1 MTVARRTVHRLP
13 LRSKVD
19 SIPVS
24 VTTVVFRA
32 TAVPREF
39 R

>member
-1 MTVARRTVHRLP
+1 MARRTVRGLP

-32 TAVPREF
+32 TALPREF